1 MNNYTKIL
9 HVKAIQINFDETIMN
24 ESKEIFG
31 QHFSYYTG
39 SVDYET
45 GKAKGYYYI
54 NGVHCYNGY
63 YVVKTGSEISV
74 VPTDIFDANYT
85 KVEDDSNYEKIR
97 KILLSAG
104 GDVSKE
110 EFEKASKE
118 FLSEKRRKLLA
129 SADKVEYNAKYKA
142 IAIYSTG
149 KKAEKLFEFIQDAE
163 FDELTLYAMS
173 KFTNRQIKAMIQFAI
188 IDLDLKITSVSIDNK
203 ELTGYKY
210 IFLGENKDVSA
221 SSNDNE

>member
-1 MNNYTKIL
+1 MNNYTKTL
-9 HVKAIQINFDETIMN
+9 HVEAIQINFDETIMN

-74 VPTDIFDANYT
+74 VPTDIFEANYT
-85 KVEDDSNYEKIR
+85 KVEDDSNYEKN
-97 KILLSAG
+97 
-104 GDVSKE
+104 
-110 EFEKASKE
+110 
-118 FLSEKRRKLLA
+118 RKLLK
-129 SADKVEYNAKYKA
+129 SAGSEFTREEGLEFIETQITTYEITATYK
-142 IAIYSTG
+142 SG
-149 KKAEKLFEFIQDAE
+149 KKLNKYLQHRLNASREELFSAA
-163 FDELTLYAMS
+163 LS
-173 KFTNRQIKAMIQFAI
+173 KFTNRQVKAMEILEIYNSKFE
-188 IDLDLKITSVSIDNK
+188 T
-203 ELTGYKY
+203 KY
-210 IFLGENKDVSA
+210 IFDEKQILEEALGENNDVSA